1 MYTIC
6 TLMTCVITKAC
17 FTCLRPSLNPYKN
30 QKVFLKKLHS
40 SVEYQEMKVT
50 ISIPD
55 TIQYQ
60 GWRVMHVVIDTFIA
74 CIHHL

>member
-6 TLMTCVITKAC
+6 TQMTCVITKAC

-30 QKVFLKKLHS
+30 QK
-40 SVEYQEMKVT
+40 EYQEMKVS